1 MCVLNKTLLTF
12 CSTNNL
18 LIFSDFASY
27 CQGSIY
33 MFLRGD
39 TPTLMGVNLRFG
51 IIWGVLDRMFLFGP
65 KQVSLMI
72 MHKERESRRR

>member
-1 MCVLNKTLLTF
+1 
-12 CSTNNL
+12 
-18 LIFSDFASY
+18 
-27 CQGSIY
+27 
-33 MFLRGD
+33 MFLRGE

-72 MHKERESRRR
+72 MHEERESRGR